1 MNNLLQIYYGDG
13 KGKTTAALGLAM
25 RAAGHGFTVRII
37 QFVKGNSYSGELLS
51 ATKLG
56 IEVFQFGRA
65 CPHAESIKSGGML
78 CDDCGQC
85 WVNPG
90 DISELDQKM
99 TTMGWKLARESLEE
113 GQIDILILD
122 EILHVLD
129 LGLISKD
136 KLLVWLR
143 QVPARMEIILTG
155 RDVPPELV
163 AMADLV
169 SEVRKIKH
177 PFDMDIKARR
187 GIEY

>member
-25 RAAGHGFTVRII
+25 RAAGHGCKVRII
-37 QFVKGNSYSGELLS
+37 QFMKGNNYSGELVAAS
-51 ATKLG
+51 KLG
-56 IEVFQFGRA
+56 IELFQFGRA
-65 CPHAESIKSGGML
+65 CPHAESIKSGAML
-78 CDDCGQC
+78 CDNCGQC
-85 WVNPG
+85 WINHG

-99 TTMGWKLARESLEE
+99 SAMGWKLAQESLEE

-122 EILHVLD
+122 EILHILE
-129 LGLISKD
+129 LELIAKD
-136 KLLVWLR
+136 KLLAWL
-143 QVPARMEIILTG
+143 QEVPARMEIILTG

>member
-25 RAAGHGFTVRII
+25 RAAGHGFKVRII
-37 QFVKGNSYSGELLS
+37 QFMKGNNYSGELVS
-51 ATKLG
+51 ASRLG
-56 IEVFQFGRA
+56 IEISQFGRA
-65 CPHAESIKSGGML
+65 CPHAESIKSGAMQ

-85 WVNPG
+85 WISRDNV
-90 DISELDQKM
+90 SELDRKM
-99 TTMGWKLARESLEE
+99 TAMGWQLAQDSLEE
-113 GQIDILILD
+113 VQTDILILD
-122 EILHVLD
+122 EILHVLE
-129 LGLISKD
+129 LELITRE
-136 KLLVWLR
+136 KLMAWLQR
-143 QVPARMEIILTG
+143 VPPRMEIILTG

-163 AMADLV
+163 AIADLV